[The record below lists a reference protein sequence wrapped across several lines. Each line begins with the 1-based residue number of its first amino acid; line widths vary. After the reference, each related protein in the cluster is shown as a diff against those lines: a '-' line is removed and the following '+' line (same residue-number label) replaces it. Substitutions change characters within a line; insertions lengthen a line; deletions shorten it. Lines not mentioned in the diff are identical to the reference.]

1 MTLPKLTS
9 LSTQT
14 LTLLLERQR
23 LQSISSTSP
32 STLHL
37 QRITQNLRNL
47 HTGILALQ
55 SQTLL
60 PGVGESPGEGE
71 AVVSLR
77 AQYERMR
84 GMFGEEA
91 IKAGLESLDSPRQ
104 LEPSHSPSASSPSP
118 LPPPPLNSTMSLDDR
133 HSALYKQSEPVF
145 EPYTDDPDADVE
157 PGILLQTQRRM
168 IDDQDSHLD
177 HLSNSI
183 TRQHHIS
190 LQINSELDT
199 HTGLLDELD
208 TDLDHTA
215 TRLGSARKRLDKVA
229 RGVRG
234 NVSTVTIAMLI
245 VVLLIL
251 IVVFKT

>member
-1 MTLPKLTS
+1 MSLPKLTS
-9 LSTQT
+9 LSSQT

-60 PGVGESPGEGE
+60 PGVGENRREGE
-71 AVVSLR
+71 TVDSLR

-91 IKAGLESLDSPRQ
+91 IKAGLESLDTPREP
-104 LEPSHSPSASSPSP
+104 EPSRSPSPSP
-118 LPPPPLNSTMSLDDR
+118 LPSPPLNSTMSLDDR
-133 HSALYKQSEPVF
+133 HDALYKQSEPVF

-177 HLSNSI
+177 NLSNSI

-199 HTGLLDELD
+199 HAGILDELD

-234 NVSTVTIAMLI
+234 NVSTVTIAVLI